1 MSVALLCMSHSPL
14 LEFATPPVEVK
25 AAVDGAFEEAR
36 RFVADFDPTL
46 VVSFAPDHYNGF
58 FYELMP
64 PFCVGYAAEGVGD
77 YNSQAGPLDV
87 PEDLAERLAQHV
99 LDQDIDMAISRHM
112 MIDHGAV
119 QPLEIL
125 FGDTAAKR
133 VIPVFVNGVARPFTS
148 MRRIRMMGAAVGDFV
163 SGLPDER
170 VLLIGSGGLS
180 HDPPVP
186 QWATANSQQQAGLM
200 RRGEPSPEAK
210 AARQQRVIDAAL
222 DFAAGTAS
230 IMELNPEWDTTFM
243 AALESGA
250 LEDIDAMDPAEM
262 AAVAGNSAH
271 EVRTWLAAFSALRA
285 GGRYAV
291 ETQFY
296 RPIPEYI
303 AGFGVMTAIPARTSG
318 ARHSEPAKT
327 PDADC

>member
-14 LEFATPPVEVK
+14 LEFATPPAEVK
-25 AAVDGAFEEAR
+25 AAVNGAFAEAR
-36 RFVADFDPTL
+36 RFVADFNPTL
-46 VVSFAPDHYNGF
+46 IVSFAPDHYNGF

-77 YNSQAGPLDV
+77 YDSQAGPLDV
-87 PEDLAERLAQHV
+87 PEDLAEQLAQYV

-148 MRRIRMMGAAVGDFV
+148 MRRIRMMGAAVGDFLN
-163 SGLPDER
+163 GLVDER
-170 VLLIGSGGLS
+170 VLIIGSGGLS

-186 QWATANSQQQAGLM
+186 QWALATAQQRSGLM
-200 RRGEPSPEAK
+200 RRGEPSLQAK
-210 AARQQRVIDAAL
+210 AARQQRVIDAAR

-230 IMELNPEWDTTFM
+230 IMELNPTWDRAFM
-243 AALESGA
+243 TSLASGA
-250 LEDIDAMDPAEM
+250 LEELDSLDPAEM

-271 EVRTWLAAFSALRA
+271 EVRTWVAAFSALRA
-285 GGRYAV
+285 CGDYVV
-291 ETQFY
+291 ESQFY

-303 AGFGVMTAIPARTSG
+303 AGFGVMMALPARTGSVRQPKSVMR
-318 ARHSEPAKT
+318 A
-327 PDADC
+327 